1 MHHQGAATR
10 SLEGHAG
17 WFDAW
22 RGGLTLADALDRFA
36 GGANVS
42 EPKSRIMDR
51 FDRLRT
57 DPRSPLAERIEATVH
72 LQDMARDWE
81 EQARQL
87 ETQRVG
93 LIGRLRSG
101 ALLALGF
108 IVETPSSSRLAV
120 VPREAWSDDTAVD
133 WDGSGIQGKNAAFL
147 DVRVLP
153 PEWNRLNDADPGAP
167 QLTASGP

>member
-1 MHHQGAATR
+1 M
-10 SLEGHAG
+10 
-17 WFDAW
+17 
-22 RGGLTLADALDRFA
+22 
-36 GGANVS
+36 
-42 EPKSRIMDR
+42 
-51 FDRLRT
+51 
-57 DPRSPLAERIEATVH
+57 
-72 LQDMARDWE
+72 
-81 EQARQL
+81 
-87 ETQRVG
+87 G